1 MKEFKYD
8 PLKEEQVDNV
18 DDGEDDY
25 DDDDNFV
32 QDEARKYG
40 TENVGPVASLYLM
53 PYVYKKRLLDTQ
65 FWRPQ
70 GR

>member
-32 QDEARKYG
+32 
-40 TENVGPVASLYLM
+40 
-53 PYVYKKRLLDTQ
+53 
-65 FWRPQ
+65 
-70 GR
+70 